1 MIVEKNHEKFAS
13 PTVATGTPASESENL
28 IHGWEANSSKFDDD
42 ILSSFDPVIEV
53 GHQFS
58 RSLDEE
64 SRDLLESLPE
74 NTSFDLGDSLRSIPN
89 KLFFRIGEVGELL
102 EVKTYVLRFWET
114 EFSMIQPTKSKT
126 GQRVYRRKD
135 VEMLMLIKH
144 LLYVER
150 FSIEGARKR
159 IREMKK
165 EGGVNPSAVA
175 EAQAAKTQVS
185 VAHAQ
190 AVSPAASALSL
201 EKRTELRSRLEL
213 LAETA
218 SKPIS
223 ELFKY

>member
-1 MIVEKNHEKFAS
+1 MIVEKKHEKFE
-13 PTVATGTPASESENL
+13 TNATASETPVTSSGL
-28 IHGWEANSSKFDDD
+28 IQDWDVHASKFDDD

-53 GHQFS
+53 GAQFS
-58 RSLDEE
+58 RELDEE
-64 SRDLLESLPE
+64 SNDLLESLPE
-74 NTSFDLGDSLRSIPN
+74 NTSFDLGESLRSIPN

-126 GQRVYRRKD
+126 GQRVYRKKD

-175 EAQAAKTQVS
+175 EAQVAKAQVS
-185 VAHAQ
+185 ANLAQ
-190 AVSPAASALSL
+190 TATPQVSGLSL
-201 EKRTELRSRLEL
+201 EKRTELRSRLSL
-213 LAETA
+213 LAEA
-218 SKPIS
+218 AAKPVG